1 MSISLWLQPDEIQFT
16 TEGDPTESTSDD
28 SNEEATNVGFKST
41 PFDQPDGGG
50 VVAPRSTD
58 SYGPGGRYPGGLP
71 TFIRDVPTQTG
82 RYPAQADESAKIA
95 IRIDYARR
103 WVRQEISTLEVL
115 EGRIMKLVD
124 LREQLMQERET
135 VIQQAVGGSVED
147 FPLPPDPDRFARN
160 LHLTEIVKIDNAFYE
175 IDENGEPDFDSINFG
190 DTSDPHNVDVG
201 GISPY
206 PGLLPNP
213 DGSDPQAV

>member
-1 MSISLWLQPDEIQFT
+1 MGGLQMMSIAGQ
-16 TEGDPTESTSDD
+16 GGSTG
-28 SNEEATNVGFKST
+28 EVLLGGV
-41 PFDQPDGGG
+41 GGG
-50 VVAPRSTD
+50 QAA
-58 SYGPGGRYPGGLP
+58 
-71 TFIRDVPTQTG
+71 
-82 RYPAQADESAKIA
+82 AQSQA
-95 IRIDYARR
+95 
-103 WVRQEISTLEVL
+103 
-115 EGRIMKLVD
+115 
-124 LREQLMQERET
+124 QLMQERET